1 MSPVKNER
9 GVALVTALMLT
20 MISLGIIMALMY
32 IVMQS
37 TKMSS
42 MSKFYKNS
50 LEASY
55 GGVEGVAKDI
65 IPHVFANISS
75 TSLAIMKT
83 KYSNVALDFHVT
95 DTCMKQKLTQPP
107 DKWTACTADQRSD
120 VVNFVKFAPDL
131 TFVLRGLPGQPGY
144 KVFSKI
150 VDTTLGNTDAAAG
163 KSAEKLKETFLIA
176 GASGVSYG
184 SQGQGGSIVAVK
196 HIPYLF
202 KFEVQGERET
212 NAKERANLSVLYAY

>member
-20 MISLGIIMALMY
+20 LISLGIIMALLH

-37 TKMSS
+37 TKMSA

-50 LEASY
+50 VEASY
-55 GGVEGVAKDI
+55 GGVEGVGKDI
-65 IPHVFANISS
+65 LPHVFANISS

-83 KYSNVALDFHVT
+83 KYSNVSLDFLVS
-95 DTCMKQKLTQPP
+95 DACMKQKLTLPP
-107 DKWTACTADQRSD
+107 GNWLACTAEQRSYGLSY
-120 VVNFVKFAPDL
+120 VKSAPDL
-131 TFVLRGLPGQPGY
+131 SFILKGLPGQPGY

-150 VDTTLGNTDAAAG
+150 VDTTPGNTDAAAG
-163 KSAEKLKETFLIA
+163 KAAAEMGQTFLIA
-176 GASGVSYG
+176 GATGVAYDPGSGSG
-184 SQGQGGSIVAVK
+184 SAVAVK

-212 NAKERANLSVLYAY
+212 NAKERSNLSVLYAF